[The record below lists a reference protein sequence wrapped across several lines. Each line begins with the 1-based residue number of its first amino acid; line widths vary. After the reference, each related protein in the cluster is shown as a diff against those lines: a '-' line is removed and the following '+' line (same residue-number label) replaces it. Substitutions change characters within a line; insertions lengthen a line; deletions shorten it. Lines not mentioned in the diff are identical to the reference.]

1 MDTTSLSNRGL
12 LGCPSSIRIDSVEK
26 SKDLKSND
34 SSDEDEE
41 DGGDKGVPPAWMLCQ
56 GVADSGDKEPRSN
69 PGVDGSLK
77 RSQCLSVF

>member
-12 LGCPSSIRIDSVEK
+12 LGRSSSIGIDSVEK
-26 SKDLKSND
+26 SEDSTSNN

-41 DGGDKGVPPAWMLCQ
+41 DGGDGGVPPAWMLCQ
-56 GVADSGDKEPRSN
+56 GVVDSGNKKPRSN

-77 RSQCLSVF
+77 RSRCLSVF